1 MYKQGD
7 IILVPFP
14 FTDFSGEK
22 VRPAIVL
29 SSRGEGDD
37 LTLCF
42 ISSVV
47 PNKILGNEVLIDKK
61 KENFEKTGLKVSSI
75 IKVTKIATL
84 EKKVVLGKLG
94 ILDKANLLKVK
105 IIIKKYFDLQ

>member
-14 FTDFSGEK
+14 FTDLSGEK
-22 VRPAIVL
+22 VRPALVL
-29 SSRGEGDD
+29 SGKGEGDD

-42 ISSVV
+42 VSSII
-47 PNKILGNEVLIDKK
+47 PSKILNNEVLIDKTQ
-61 KENFEKTGLKVSSI
+61 ESFNKTGLKVSSI

-84 EKKVVLGKLG
+84 EKKVILGKLG
-94 ILDKANLLKVK
+94 VLDYKNLLKVK
-105 IIIKKYFDLQ
+105 IIIKKHFDL